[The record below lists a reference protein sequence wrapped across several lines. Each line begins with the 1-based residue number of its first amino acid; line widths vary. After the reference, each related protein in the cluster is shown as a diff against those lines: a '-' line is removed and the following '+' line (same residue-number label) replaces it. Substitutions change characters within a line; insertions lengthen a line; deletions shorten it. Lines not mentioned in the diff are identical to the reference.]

1 MLSRLFFRTAVAA
14 FVLAVCAVAVSA
26 QVMQING
33 KVTLK
38 QADGTE
44 APVPNAIVDVYR
56 TDISQKFQIKTDKKG
71 NYTHAG
77 IPLTGIYTIAV
88 SAPGAR
94 PSYKSNLRLSQ
105 QPSNDFVLSPGDGT
119 RLTLEQIKTFDAG
132 AKNNTAGPSTGP
144 GGSPAPAAQPKE
156 SEEERK
162 KREAEIA
169 RIEESNKKI
178 VNANEVVSRTFKAG
192 NDALSAKRYDE
203 AITQYNEGI
212 AAREEPALFANKSV
226 ALRQR
231 GVERYNAAIQ
241 AKSND
246 FASAYQDWR
255 DAAEAAKRALELV
268 KADTTAATDPN
279 AKANMEQ
286 NRLAAV
292 SSRAEALKLVA
303 TKADKNPQVAEEA
316 YNAYQEYIAIETD
329 PAKKAKLQADAAKI
343 FFDANVFDRAV
354 QEFQKVL
361 ASDPDNPEANLYLG
375 FSLFN
380 TGDKAKFQD
389 AANYLGKFAE
399 KAPETHP
406 FKADA
411 RSILDFLKTQENIK
425 PEKIQTARPT
435 RRGRG

>member
-1 MLSRLFFRTAVAA
+1 MFTRLFFRTAVAA
-14 FVLAVCAVAVSA
+14 FVLAACAVAASA

-33 KVTLK
+33 KVTLR

-44 APVPNAIVDVYR
+44 TPVQNAVVDIYR
-56 TDISQKFQIKTDKKG
+56 VDITQKFEIKTNRKG
-71 NYTHAG
+71 EYTHAG

-94 PSYKSNLRLSQ
+94 PTYKANVRLSQ
-105 QPSNDFVLSPGDGT
+105 QPTNDFVLSQGDGS
-119 RLTLEQIKTFDAG
+119 RLTLDQIKTFEGSAR
-132 AKNNTAGPSTGP
+132 ANAGPSTGP
-144 GGSPAPAAQPKE
+144 GGTAAPAAQPKE

-169 RIEESNKKI
+169 RIEESNRKI
-178 VNANEVVSRTFKAG
+178 TNANEIVSRTFKAG

-203 AITQYNEGI
+203 AIAQYNEGI

-231 GVERYNAAIQ
+231 GVDRFNAAIQ

-246 FASAYQDWR
+246 FAPAYQDWR
-255 DAAEAAKRALELV
+255 DSAEAAKRALELV
-268 KADTTAATDPN
+268 KADTTAATDPS

-286 NRLAAV
+286 NRLAAI
-292 SSRAEALKLVA
+292 SSRAEALRLVA
-303 TKADKNPQVAEEA
+303 TKADKTPQMAEEA
-316 YNAYQEYIAIETD
+316 FNAYQEYIALETD
-329 PAKKAKLQADAAKI
+329 PAKKAKMQADAAKI

-361 ASDPDNPEANLYLG
+361 ANDPDNAEANLYLG

-389 AANYLGKFAE
+389 AANYLGKFAD

-425 PEKIQTARPT
+425 PEKIQTARPA